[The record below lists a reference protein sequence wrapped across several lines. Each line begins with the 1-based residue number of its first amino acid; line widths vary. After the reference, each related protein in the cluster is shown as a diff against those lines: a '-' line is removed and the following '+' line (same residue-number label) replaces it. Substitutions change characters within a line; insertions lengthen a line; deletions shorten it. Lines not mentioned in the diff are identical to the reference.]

1 MPRNVE
7 TKTHYT
13 VEELHVEVA
22 LNPVLKLCPPLAHR
36 KKVNAVPKLGVGD
49 ERDVEV
55 AVIGALHPGVNT
67 RVRGQFR
74 VLRYHIRIK

>member
-7 TKTHYT
+7 TKTHDT
-13 VEELHVEVA
+13 VEELHVKVA
-22 LNPVLKLCPPLAHR
+22 LNPVLKLCPPLARR
-36 KKVNAVPKLGVGD
+36 KKVSAVPKLGVGD
-49 ERDVEV
+49 KRDVEV
-55 AVIGALHPGVNT
+55 AVIRALHPGVNT